1 MKLQYLTNVML
12 ASSVLASF
20 AVAPVAAKAETVR
33 LAQHSSSIYPQSL
46 DNDLPRPIAIAVI
59 EDLSERTRQPV
70 KNFRIIQAESHAWS
84 DSCLGLSQPG
94 TSCAQRI
101 VPGWQVLV
109 TNGSQN
115 WIYRTNASGN
125 LIRLASVPTLPS
137 QIGSNINFSEEDRQR
152 QQGWDTVL
160 ELGRLEETDTDRS
173 ALVAQLAILDK
184 PVTTYANAV
193 YQVEARRNGRWIPVY
208 TNTGAR
214 LIPNSS
220 GRVILPPEVIPVER
234 LNLRRLNSNVNLEDL
249 DLRTIVRIRYDLPS
263 GSRDLKLQLEKTE
276 EFDDIAQTSSPQLI
290 STRGGYI
297 Q

>member
-1 MKLQYLTNVML
+1 MRPQFLTKVMVASCVL
-12 ASSVLASF
+12 ASSFVTPV
-20 AVAPVAAKAETVR
+20 VAQAETVQ
-33 LAQHSSSIYPQSL
+33 LAQQPSIYPRSL

-59 EDLSERTRQPV
+59 KDASQRTKQPV
-70 KNFRIIQAESHAWS
+70 RAFRIVQAESHIWS
-84 DSCLGLSQPG
+84 DSCLGLAEPG
-94 TSCAQRI
+94 TYCTQST

-125 LIRLASVPTLPS
+125 LIRLASVPSLPS
-137 QIGSNINFSEEDRQR
+137 QVGSNIDFSPEDRQR

-160 ELGRLEETDTDRS
+160 KLGRIEKADTDNS
-173 ALVAQLAILDK
+173 ALVTQLAILDK

-193 YQVEARRNGRWIPVY
+193 YQVQARRNGRWIPVY

-214 LIPNSS
+214 LIPNSA
-220 GRVILPPEVIPVER
+220 GRVILPPEVIPVKQ

-249 DLRTIVRIRYDLPS
+249 DLRTIVRVRYDLPS
-263 GSRDLKLQLEKTE
+263 GARDLRLQLEKTQE
-276 EFDDIAQTSSPQLI
+276 YDDIVQTSTPQLI
-290 STRGGYI
+290 STNGIYV